1 MRILYTLHRVKR
13 FPTCPPLIRGI
24 IVPSMKRGFRGVSG
38 NGNVFIL
45 CVFEACL
52 SLRPLRLRAEISFLR
67 VFRALR
73 G

>member
-1 MRILYTLHRVKR
+1 
-13 FPTCPPLIRGI
+13 
-24 IVPSMKRGFRGVSG
+24 MKRGFRGVSG

>member
-1 MRILYTLHRVKR
+1 M
-13 FPTCPPLIRGI
+13 PPLIRGI

-45 CVFEACL
+45 CVLACL
-52 SLRPLRLRAEISFLR
+52 SPRPLRLRGEIFFLR